1 MFDRSREIDLQLF
14 SSCLL
19 RGQRHNDNNFS
30 ISPHRKNSVHSYP
43 VCPRPVLTW
52 ISTHRKS
59 RRFASFPNPDN
70 VFARAVQRTKA
81 AQQVPG
87 QIKLYAELIHG
98 VFSTSGNPRLSSLYV
113 RAPAL
118 LHLHLCILISTDS
131 FSKLG
136 WLIGDNVVPTSMHT
150 NNASKQVPRFIAAS
164 L

>member
-1 MFDRSREIDLQLF
+1 MPLFDRSREIDLQLF

-81 AQQVPG
+81 ALFRADVTSAGTNKAIRKADTWRIFDKWQPETQQP
-87 QIKLYAELIHG
+87 LCA
-98 VFSTSGNPRLSSLYV
+98 SSGT
-113 RAPAL
+113 APLAL
-118 LHLHLCILISTDS
+118 VHPNIDGFFL
-131 FSKLG
+131 
-136 WLIGDNVVPTSMHT
+136 
-150 NNASKQVPRFIAAS
+150 
-164 L
+164 